1 MTLSIRFHLDP
12 PVQAAGKHHPTDL
25 KTGSASVRSP
35 WKAAGSWN
43 TIDCRAGWGVKGD
56 SIGGA
61 KCAAGYH
68 GDAVSQA
75 TVTAATR
82 APRFAK
88 AGAWSGSK

>member
-1 MTLSIRFHLDP
+1 MFGHHGRLQEAGTL
-12 PVQAAGKHHPTDL
+12 
-25 KTGSASVRSP
+25 
-35 WKAAGSWN
+35 
-43 TIDCRAGWGVKGD
+43 IDCRAGGGVKGD